1 MNSFRERSKGKP
13 YNQDA
18 LNAVSNHHAG
28 AASVSLGAPQPSFA
42 TPTIQNV
49 PAAPQQEYDMTSPT
63 MRLPVGTTIHPMGYG
78 MSFLQHGGHY
88 VARPGN
94 GQINVNH
101 TPLLTL
107 SIYTAMFILPFLAPP
122 THMRAQPPQQY
133 YQPQQMFVQQQ
144 QFFSGPQYSRQ
155 PGMDYDPHTTAMSTV
170 YMSQEISHPTPIQIQ
185 PPPHPVQQHR
195 NKNILTIRDPNTF
208 EVVDLCAR
216 TESASENRKDEAK
229 DSPIEMAASCS
240 TAQEVPN
247 VSTEATDLVSSSP
260 DPTDQSTYKDT
271 SSIPPAFAEEDETT
285 HICGA
290 SDTPIDGQEQKP
302 TSDITTAETVSPSTN
317 DQGSILDVEAEESS
331 VDAVDTPDIPTPD
344 TEEEERRKAKEEEER
359 KRQREVELEALL
371 HSLLSN
377 PTEVD
382 KENLI
387 YGRAFL
393 YCVRDLE
400 KECKRCPCPL
410 SQDKIVKLGI
420 DLNSMPKGGDNKKQ
434 HSFIPPWANQSRQS
448 NKPSNRPYG
457 GRFSHNDHRGGK
469 GGGNKKFPPSARP
482 SIERNI
488 ERAVSLHKAENAW
501 KAEKIRPE
509 DLEKEEART
518 KASNLAVFLLKK
530 VRALMNK
537 ITPTTKDELIKE
549 FLNYNVSSS
558 PEQLAAVINIIFDK
572 AVEEPKFCPIYAEVC
587 KQQVDKELKE
597 NSKLSLCRNA
607 LLNRAQET
615 FVNKTWEE
623 ERNIKVKAIDEEE
636 DPKKKLQLQIELQ
649 EADDKFRRRK
659 FGNITFIGQLYRQ
672 TLLSTKIVQ
681 WCLYDLIN
689 HSHRNPETKKL
700 PEPPF
705 DEESLQCAIQLI
717 ENLGKQLDSFTQD
730 FNGKEYLDQTLQ
742 HLECVSNMCS
752 NKIRF
757 MVMNVIELRQNRW
770 LPRKGVDQ
778 GPKKLADIH
787 NDIKLLMRFFRNFQY
802 DRKLRTGGTA
812 SQHGR
817 NPPVSRNSLDN
828 RFGGGN
834 KGGDRRSIA
843 ASKAKQTPSSVQP
856 KNVSLLLKGD
866 NSLGGS
872 NRKTWHQGSGGGG
885 NSTAES
891 KSGWQKGRDEI
902 QRKEPDSEE
911 MKALQEQLY
920 REIGKEI
927 VNLLENYDCCNMKL
941 DECVAEI
948 FKMVNAEEYGRPN
961 VNEIFSR
968 FTEFAVEKVRKPLLP
983 KLGHILCL
991 ALQSAETKSEAL
1003 AGMARYCTFAVEAEM
1018 WMDIPDIWSRLA
1030 ELLVNAVY
1038 CDPTLIS
1045 GVRPSFK
1052 DFTDVFLEAGKDDRK
1067 EKKYELLVIS
1077 LKRMAEMNAKVD
1089 PQDHATM
1096 SSFVYSAEL
1105 PFLPNIDQM
1114 KLDSALRACR
1124 PDVPGFED
1132 LYAVLHHH

>member
-1 MNSFRERSKGKP
+1 MSSTISRERSKGKP
-13 YNQDA
+13 YGQDA
-18 LNAVSNHHAG
+18 LNAISTHHAG
-28 AASVSLGAPQPSFA
+28 AASVPLGAPQPSFA

-49 PAAPQQEYDMTSPT
+49 TAAPQQEYDMTSPT

-94 GQINVNH
+94 
-101 TPLLTL
+101 
-107 SIYTAMFILPFLAPP
+107 APP

-144 QFFSGPQYSRQ
+144 QFFPGPQYSRQ

-185 PPPHPVQQHR
+185 PPPQPVQQHR

-216 TESASENRKDEAK
+216 TESSSENRKDEAK
-229 DSPIEMAASCS
+229 DSPTEMAASCS

-271 SSIPPAFAEEDETT
+271 DTSSIAPAFGEENETT
-285 HICGA
+285 HICVA
-290 SDTPIDGQEQKP
+290 SDTPVDGQEHKI
-302 TSDITTAETVSPSTN
+302 TSNIDTAETVAPSTN

-331 VDAVDTPDIPTPD
+331 VDAVDTPDVPTPD
-344 TEEEERRKAKEEEER
+344 TEEEERRKAEEEEER

-371 HSLLSN
+371 HSLLAN

-400 KECKRCPCPL
+400 K
-410 SQDKIVKLGI
+410 
-420 DLNSMPKGGDNKKQ
+420 
-434 HSFIPPWANQSRQS
+434 
-448 NKPSNRPYG
+448 YG

-518 KASNLAVFLLKK
+518 KASSLSLLLKK
-530 VRALMNK
+530 VRSLMNK

-636 DPKKKLQLQIELQ
+636 DPKKKLQLQIDLQ

-787 NDIKLLMRFFRNFQY
+787 NDIKREQMENHYEMNIKLQIGATTPGLPMVLKIVECIDDTPLKYVIGLPSRIVSVLEQILFDHNFQ
-802 DRKLRTGGTA
+802 DLRELHYRT
-812 SQHGR
+812 
-817 NPPVSRNSLDN
+817 
-828 RFGGGN
+828 FG
-834 KGGDRRSIA
+834 
-843 ASKAKQTPSSVQP
+843 
-856 KNVSLLLKGD
+856 
-866 NSLGGS
+866 
-872 NRKTWHQGSGGGG
+872 
-885 NSTAES
+885 
-891 KSGWQKGRDEI
+891 I
-902 QRKEPDSEE
+902 Q
-911 MKALQEQLY
+911 
-920 REIGKEI
+920 
-927 VNLLENYDCCNMKL
+927 
-941 DECVAEI
+941 
-948 FKMVNAEEYGRPN
+948 
-961 VNEIFSR
+961 
-968 FTEFAVEKVRKPLLP
+968 
-983 KLGHILCL
+983 
-991 ALQSAETKSEAL
+991 
-1003 AGMARYCTFAVEAEM
+1003 
-1018 WMDIPDIWSRLA
+1018 
-1030 ELLVNAVY
+1030 EL
-1038 CDPTLIS
+1038 
-1045 GVRPSFK
+1045 
-1052 DFTDVFLEAGKDDRK
+1052 
-1067 EKKYELLVIS
+1067 
-1077 LKRMAEMNAKVD
+1077 
-1089 PQDHATM
+1089 
-1096 SSFVYSAEL
+1096 
-1105 PFLPNIDQM
+1105 
-1114 KLDSALRACR
+1114 
-1124 PDVPGFED
+1124 
-1132 LYAVLHHH
+1132 